1 LGSSNISTACVSSAG
16 VSEAVLTVR
25 LESIAQAR
33 DRVSLPAERPARRAR
48 LMMMLEIS
56 ELTTRA

>member
-1 LGSSNISTACVSSAG
+1 
-16 VSEAVLTVR
+16 LTVR
-25 LESIAQAR
+25 FESIAQAR
-33 DRVSLPAERPARRAR
+33 GRVSLPAERPARRAR